1 MKITRLLLGSPL
13 LVLAL
18 NSSAGDMINPADV
31 TPALESLRILQVAPC
46 QASGDGTYTE
56 MVTTMASVLPTA
68 EADALLARYCDECNK
83 VKFAVSLKR

>member
-1 MKITRLLLGSPL
+1 MKNTRLLLGSPL

-18 NSSAGDMINPADV
+18 STSAGDMINPADV
-31 TPALESLRILQVAPC
+31 SLGAESLRVLQVAPC

-56 MVTTMASVLPTA
+56 MVTTMASVLPAA

-83 VKFAVSLKR
+83 RKFAVSLKR

>member
-1 MKITRLLLGSPL
+1 MKTTRLLLGSPL

-18 NSSAGDMINPADV
+18 AAGADDVISPADISSGID
-31 TPALESLRILQVAPC
+31 SLRVLQVAPC

-83 VKFAVSLKR
+83 RKFAVSLKR